1 MTAMVEVQGM
11 ASPGTSIRAFAV
23 VAPALLAGISL
34 SAQNVDSIRAS
45 YALALDPT
53 VQVARPV
60 IPISP
65 GSSSGTPTAYGAE
78 FGDVFFGGELQAR
91 TRYTKSLPFRK
102 RVDGSIYAGFG
113 LGDARS
119 FVGIE
124 LVGTSFTTF
133 REGFFRKSSFSFKIH
148 RQLPGNLAIAYG
160 WEDAIHATGTDG
172 GSSMYGVLTSDIPFR
187 SDPDAFLSGVTLSAG
202 VGNGRFQR
210 EQAFYDGKRGVNGF
224 GSIGVHVYR
233 PISLIADW
241 TGQDLMLGASIVPF
255 ARIPFF
261 LTPSFA
267 DVTGSAGDG
276 ARFAMGA
283 GFDFSFKDH

>member
-1 MTAMVEVQGM
+1 MTR
-11 ASPGTSIRAFAV
+11 PGTSVRAFSV
-23 VAPALLAGISL
+23 VAPALLAVFSL

-45 YALALDPT
+45 YILALDPT
-53 VQVARPV
+53 VKVARPI

-78 FGDVFFGGELQAR
+78 FGDVFFGGEFQAR
-91 TRYTKSLPFRK
+91 TRYSKALPFRK

-113 LGDARS
+113 LGDPRS

-124 LVGTSFTTF
+124 LIATSFTTF

-148 RQLPGNLAIAYG
+148 RQLPLNLAVAYG

-172 GSSMYGVLTSDIPFR
+172 GSSMYGVITSDIPFR
-187 SDPDAFLSGVTLSAG
+187 ENPDSPFSGVTLSGG

-210 EQAFYDGKRGVNGF
+210 EQAFYEGRDGLNGF
-224 GSIGVHVYR
+224 GSIGVHVFR
-233 PISLIADW
+233 PLSLIADW

-283 GFDFSFKDH
+283 GFDFNFLDH